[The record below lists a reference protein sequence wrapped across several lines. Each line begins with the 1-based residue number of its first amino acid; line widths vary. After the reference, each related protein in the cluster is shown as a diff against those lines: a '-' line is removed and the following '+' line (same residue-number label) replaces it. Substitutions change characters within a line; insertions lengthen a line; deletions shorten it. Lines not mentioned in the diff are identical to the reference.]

1 MTVATGSGFEFTADP
16 NHWGGT
22 VAFLVRLG
30 KDRNRGG
37 LVGILQSRKGLILGV
52 ANEKSIAWGVARACH
67 REGAELG
74 FNYLG

>member
-1 MTVATGSGFEFTADP
+1 M
-16 NHWGGT
+16 
-22 VAFLVRLG
+22 LRLG

-67 REGAELG
+67 RESAELG